1 MDVLRD
7 ILMTALTIVVG
18 YIAVYSLV
26 DRICECFENCAR
38 IKHGDRDKEE
48 QEAL

>member
-7 ILMTALTIVVG
+7 ILMTALTILVC

-26 DRICECFENCAR
+26 DRICECLEKCAR
-38 IKHGDRDKEE
+38 IKYGDRDKKE
-48 QEAL
+48 